1 MSKLNSALLEKA
13 LEDILS
19 YSRGET
25 VTINGVEKEGK
36 KRNFME
42 TVECQITLKNYDPVR
57 DKRFSGSF
65 KLPTVPRPNLKCC
78 ILGNAAHC
86 EQADRI
92 GVDFM
97 SVEDLK
103 KRNKNKNK
111 APPAEPPAKLVE
123 NAFTDLRVHA
133 RLLEQDI
140 ARSDDFRVQL
150 HKAVPT
156 LTPYGSNQ
164 YAAVRAVLDWDHQL
178 PSDYMLLRIYTAY
191 SRHEARLLDT
201 QIRARDQAIASD
213 NVYPEFDLP
222 DYGDLDASDLRLCCE
237 RDVVQLVAIDG
248 EPCWPIDDA
257 DLRDRAVDIGRDRL
271 CG

>member
-1 MSKLNSALLEKA
+1 MSLF
-13 LEDILS
+13 
-19 YSRGET
+19 G
-25 VTINGVEKEGK
+25 
-36 KRNFME
+36 
-42 TVECQITLKNYDPVR
+42 
-57 DKRFSGSF
+57 
-65 KLPTVPRPNLKCC
+65 
-78 ILGNAAHC
+78 
-86 EQADRI
+86 
-92 GVDFM
+92 
-97 SVEDLK
+97 
-103 KRNKNKNK
+103 RNKNKNK

-222 DYGDLDASDLRLCCE
+222 DYGDLDASETYIAVLRPKSTEFEEFRFFSDWRKEVRPPIARAALSAVKQLDSYQE
-237 RDVVQLVAIDG
+237 AYRARQNDALGSAVVVGWVPPCLAHSTAWAVEIWLVVEFDG
-248 EPCWPIDDA
+248 QVGKA
-257 DLRDRAVDIGRDRL
+257 KVFMVDSESLEITREYL
-271 CG
+271 TEVHVP